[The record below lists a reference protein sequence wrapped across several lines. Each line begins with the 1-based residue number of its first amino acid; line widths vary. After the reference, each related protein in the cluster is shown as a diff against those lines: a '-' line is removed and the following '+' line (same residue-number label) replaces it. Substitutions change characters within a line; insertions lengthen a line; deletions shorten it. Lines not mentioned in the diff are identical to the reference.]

1 VQADRLLSDLESQY
15 QRARECGFP
24 AFVQSIDESTPLNA
38 TPYVVSL
45 RQFVAGDWPAGRRAL
60 LDALLATIARLPQ
73 HGARAE
79 IVLVGGS
86 FLDASRS
93 PRDLDAALFYS
104 RCGDAPPDLAQLQDE
119 LRASCLDLR
128 LLPLDIAPVMVL
140 KMALYFGVL
149 YTRGREAQP
158 QLRGLVLVDCTAAH
172 GDATGLMS

>member
-1 VQADRLLSDLESQY
+1 MQADRLLSDLESQY

-86 FLDASRS
+86 F
-93 PRDLDAALFYS
+93 PRRLALAARPRCSVVLFAL
-104 RCGDAPPDLAQLQDE
+104 RR
-119 LRASCLDLR
+119 RASGSG
-128 LLPLDIAPVMVL
+128 A
-140 KMALYFGVL
+140 
-149 YTRGREAQP
+149 
-158 QLRGLVLVDCTAAH
+158 TA
-172 GDATGLMS
+172 G